1 MKPRELYSGQAP
13 IAMAQMG
20 QGMAEVGSRIADI
33 TLRGQ
38 EAMAK
43 GISSGVN
50 AVADA
55 YKEHKNMVAENKS
68 AANMN
73 QDLRDSNLLPESLTS
88 RIDAQ
93 VSTKDGWY
101 AKATPLERNKFW
113 KDFDPYFK
121 ASIANQYAINR
132 IEAETTGRINSA
144 DAGQMSGVKGDI
156 LRGAVF
162 GAGTPP
168 AILPAFDPRNTG
180 LPQGEPYQGPTASPI
195 IPVMPPMS
203 QGAAR
208 SLEDN
213 RKRRDQRALQN
224 RYAGELQ

>member
-13 IAMAQMG
+13 AAMAQMG
-20 QGMAEVGSRIADI
+20 QGMAEVGARIADI
-33 TLRGQ
+33 GLRGQ

-43 GISSGVN
+43 GISSGVTSAIN
-50 AVADA
+50 AIADA

-68 AANMN
+68 AANMY

-88 RIDAQ
+88 RIDDQ

-132 IEAETTGRINSA
+132 IEAETAGRIKSGESGAEAGLYADVVKGVIASGGVPKVLPGNSA
-144 DAGQMSGVKGDI
+144 
-156 LRGAVF
+156 F
-162 GAGTPP
+162 
-168 AILPAFDPRNTG
+168 
-180 LPQGEPYQGPTASPI
+180 
-195 IPVMPPMS
+195 IPVMPSMS
-203 QGAAR
+203 PGAAR

-213 RKRRDQRALQN
+213 RKRAEQRYRQN
-224 RYAGELQ
+224 RFDSQVQ